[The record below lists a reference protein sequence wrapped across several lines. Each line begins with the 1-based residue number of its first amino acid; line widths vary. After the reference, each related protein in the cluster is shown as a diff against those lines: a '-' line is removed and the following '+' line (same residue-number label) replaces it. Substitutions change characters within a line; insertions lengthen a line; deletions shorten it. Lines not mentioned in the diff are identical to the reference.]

1 MRIALVEPGVL
12 PAQTANSIQRMKMAQ
27 ALASTGHI
35 VRVFAPGKDSGLT
48 WTQFAKHYGLR
59 KQFEL
64 QWLAN
69 VSILRRY
76 DFAFNVLNAANAW
89 RADLLY
95 TRSPQAATW
104 AATRGLATIFELH
117 DMPSGSMGP
126 RLLRRFIG
134 SRGARRLVANTQ
146 FLANKLKAEY
156 KLPENFLIVA
166 PNGVDLERYAKL
178 PVSKAARRALKL
190 KDAFTIGYTGH
201 LYTGRGAEFILE
213 LARGLPKM
221 QFLLVGGREE
231 DVARVRQE
239 ASALKNVTLTGFVP
253 NAELPRYQAAAD
265 VLIMPYAQQV
275 AGSSGG
281 DIAPYL
287 NPMKMFE
294 YLASGRPIVSSD
306 LPILREVLNDKNAVI
321 LPSNDA
327 TAWAEALRALQKS
340 ASKRAALAKAAKAT
354 AKLYTWEKRAER
366 LLEGL
371 STDPTL

>member
-1 MRIALVEPGVL
+1 MRIALVEPGAL

-27 ALASTGHI
+27 ALVSAGHA
-35 VRVFAPGKDSGLT
+35 VRVFAPGRDPGLS
-48 WTQFAKHYGLR
+48 WGQFAKHYGLR
-59 KQFEL
+59 RKFEL
-64 QWLAN
+64 QWLP
-69 VSILRRY
+69 SFPLLRRY
-76 DFAFNVLNAANAW
+76 DFAFNVLKAANAW

-95 TRSPQAATW
+95 TRSPQAAAW
-104 AATRGLATIFELH
+104 AARRGMATIFELH

-126 RLLRRFIG
+126 WLLRRFIS
-134 SRGARRLVANTQ
+134 SRGARRLVANTN

-156 KLPENFLIVA
+156 KLPDKFLIVA

-178 PVSKAARRALKL
+178 PSPKAARRALKL
-190 KDAFTIGYTGH
+190 NDAFTVGYTGH
-201 LYTGRGAEFILE
+201 LYAGRGAELVLE
-213 LARGLPKM
+213 LARALPKM
-221 QFLLVGGREE
+221 QFLLVGGREQ
-231 DVARVRQE
+231 DVARVRNE
-239 ASALKNVTLTGFVP
+239 ARELQNVTLTGFVP

-265 VLIMPYAQQV
+265 VLSMPYARQV

-306 LPILREVLNDKNAVI
+306 LPILREVLNEKNAVI

-327 TAWAEALRALQKS
+327 AAWADALRRLQKS

-354 AKLYTWEKRAER
+354 AKQYTWEKRAEH
-366 LLEGL
+366 LLQGL
-371 STDPTL
+371 